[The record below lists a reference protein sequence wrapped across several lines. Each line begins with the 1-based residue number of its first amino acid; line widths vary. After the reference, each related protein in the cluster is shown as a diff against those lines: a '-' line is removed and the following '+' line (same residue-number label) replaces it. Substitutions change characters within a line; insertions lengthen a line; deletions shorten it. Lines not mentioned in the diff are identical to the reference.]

1 MYPQKAWEIC
11 MPIGDKKIM
20 LYPTDDWFDCKNI
33 GKLRL
38 NIFSDVE
45 VEVNIIWSFNKRRKC
60 LVTTNLANN
69 QFESI
74 IVECL
79 MRFFKIQIVN
89 NSKETQRDLVVDI
102 RLIGDTT
109 KHVMFNEGLS
119 SIVVNSIRS
128 KSKTRGIVLQKEDP
142 KRTLVKSTKK
152 RKSILV
158 ETPIVEQ
165 NDGSEKKQHRK
176 FYTLKESIKSPERN
190 PDECLLIG
198 GDGNTIR
205 ILPNGKPGDI
215 LRSGQ
220 NGIPEWFT
228 IPEISDKM
236 EDKMENKIED
246 TPVKN
251 KEKVIEEISTT
262 PEPWIF

>member
-11 MPIGDKKIM
+11 MPVGDKKII

-60 LVTTNLANN
+60 LVTSNLANN

-89 NSKETQRDLVVDI
+89 NSGETQRDLVVDI

-128 KSKTRGIVLQKEDP
+128 KSKSKSRGTIIQTENTKGTV
-142 KRTLVKSTKK
+142 VKSPKK

-158 ETPIVEQ
+158 ETPADDKNNG
-165 NDGSEKKQHRK
+165 NDKKQYRK
-176 FYTLKESIKSPERN
+176 FYTLKESIKPPERN

-198 GDGNTIR
+198 GEGNTIR
-205 ILPNGKPGDI
+205 VLPNGKPGDI

-220 NGIPEWFT
+220 NGVPEWIT
-228 IPEISDKM
+228 MPEISDK
-236 EDKMENKIED
+236 IED
-246 TPVKN
+246 NVPLKN
-251 KEKVIEEISTT
+251 KEEEKDIEEISTI
-262 PEPWIF
+262 PEPWII